1 MSNATD
7 SVQWLIW
14 IMVLTEDIV
23 LPDLP
28 DLPRLRLDEELWLDK
43 EGGGV
48 REWEGPWLGRGMPT
62 GPGEGLKP
70 KVPL

>member
-1 MSNATD
+1 MN
-7 SVQWLIW
+7 QKRH
-14 IMVLTEDIV
+14 
-23 LPDLP
+23 
-28 DLPRLRLDEELWLDK
+28 LPRLRLDEELWLDR

-48 REWEGPWLGRGMPT
+48 REWEGPWFGRGMPT

>member
-1 MSNATD
+1 MND
-7 SVQWLIW
+7 IG
-14 IMVLTEDIV
+14 VLSQLNQTH
-23 LPDLP
+23 
-28 DLPRLRLDEELWLDK
+28 LPRLRLDEELWLDR